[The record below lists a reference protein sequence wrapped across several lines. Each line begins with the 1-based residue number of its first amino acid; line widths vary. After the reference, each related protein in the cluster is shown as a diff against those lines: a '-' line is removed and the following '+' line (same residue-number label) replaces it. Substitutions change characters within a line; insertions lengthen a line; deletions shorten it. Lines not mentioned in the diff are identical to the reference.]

1 MAAPIEFRQYLRLY
15 TLDDA
20 RRGLQPIRLPQGP
33 QGVTELFSGPVLQ
46 YRYRERINVNG
57 DLAMRWSD
65 WIEVPIVREGDDA
78 ELLRSIDA
86 PPELRPS

>member
-15 TLDDA
+15 TMDDA
-20 RRGLQPIRLPQGP
+20 RRGLQPIRLPRGESGAIELYTGP
-33 QGVTELFSGPVLQ
+33 ALQ
-46 YRYRERINVNG
+46 YRYTQRSRDAGVVT
-57 DLAMRWSD
+57 WSEWQD
-65 WIEVPIVREGDDA
+65 VPIVREGDDA